1 MAEPCGYLSIQELFA
16 MANSFDIQSRDY
28 WSFRLVLLGA
38 RLQLE
43 GCRQSTTPGQESL
56 HCSTWLDPQDTP
68 YDVAHELMA
77 HPSCCLPAA

>member
-1 MAEPCGYLSIQELFA
+1 
-16 MANSFDIQSRDY
+16 MANSFDIQSREY